1 MKLIF
6 DATDFMGAQLRVT
19 SQPSLTIAS
28 LLKRPTRPVF
38 LLGAG
43 CSVRSGI
50 PASEALVGQIAKW
63 GWCVAHAR
71 NVDDPTIA
79 RTDWWP
85 WLTRQTWF
93 RHEASIADQFPVAVE
108 ALLRP
113 QEDRKAFFRR
123 ILNPGLPAS
132 RGYQLL
138 AQLLAR
144 KVILTAL
151 TTNFDQILAGECRST
166 AAVHHV
172 DEIRTP
178 DDFRLI
184 STIPEY
190 PQIIYLH
197 GSVDHYTD
205 QNIEQETK
213 TLNAELVE
221 KLYPLIRDHPLVVIG
236 YRGNEASIMQHLL
249 LNQAERCSGYRRGI
263 YWCHRGTETPTGNSP
278 LLTQLAATVG
288 SNFQFVQVEGFD
300 ELMIEL
306 ANQLPEL
313 VASTSMSAATSES
326 AAPQIMA
333 HDLQPT
339 SVPLDRLDQALLKAK
354 LVAYSEAVRLPK
366 PALGTDEALV
376 AAMAERNLAVR
387 RDGSWPTSEGGRLL
401 FARSP
406 DDQLPSALIEVEIEG
421 DAAWIIG
428 ILEQDGSQSA
438 SELHVEFARIEGNL
452 WVQLESLLTLL
463 AKANRPFRL
472 KGHTSREIYPYPP
485 LALKEIATNLLAHR
499 DYAEKAPSRVRITQ
513 TKITF
518 VNPGGL
524 TDHVRQQLRDRELQ
538 SVIQASA
545 RGIKGYRNP
554 VIADFFFSAGAMD
567 KEGSGLPDVVSEAAN
582 NLNDLTFGPIN
593 ENRDFRVEIFARPE
607 ALAVD
612 PTTRT
617 ARSVQRELRYSPN
630 LLSIA
635 GWPKSIWRIPTI
647 ATGGDLKTLRE
658 GGAPPFSR
666 IGDALWT
673 FADPASEQTVGILQ
687 SAADAKIEKRSVE
700 DFLTDPAAYTAIPW
714 LLNSALEKHLDRLSL
729 RHRFMG
735 NSIRAYYPHDNG
747 TTRTVSYRG
756 LFKQASRIVA
766 KPVVSRTTSKLL
778 FWEHKA
784 IALRFE
790 RFGDMW
796 ALSLLP
802 TYVFTT
808 DGADTWIESHRI
820 GPRTTSRTARDYN
833 PTVLHNLVFWSRI
846 LSGTTDSRFLLP
858 LDCEAP
864 SGDPTMDVALEISSL
879 IPIAAFEEQS
889 DSSRSVAAE
898 EPFEPL
904 AEEELDTEDDAIAGD
919 PIEEDLHDDT

>member
-1 MKLIF
+1 M
-6 DATDFMGAQLRVT
+6 A

-50 PASEALVGQIAKW
+50 PDSEALVGQIAKW
-63 GWCVAHAR
+63 GYCVAHAR
-71 NVDDPTIA
+71 SMDDPTIV

-85 WLTRQTWF
+85 WLKKQSWF
-93 RHEASIADQFPVAVE
+93 RHDVPLADQYPSAVE

-113 QEDRKAFFRR
+113 QEDRKALFRR
-123 ILNPGLPAS
+123 ILNPGLAAS

-144 KVILTAL
+144 RVLLTIL
-151 TTNFDQILAGECRST
+151 TTNFDQLLAGECRST

-190 PQIIYLH
+190 PQIVYLH

-205 QNIEQETK
+205 QNIENETQR
-213 TLNAELVE
+213 LNHDLVE
-221 KLYPLIRDHPLVVIG
+221 KLYPLLRDHPLVVIG
-236 YRGNEASIMQHLL
+236 YRGGEASVMQHLL
-249 LNQAERCSGYRRGI
+249 LNQSEKCAGYRRGI
-263 YWCHRGTETPTGNSP
+263 YWCHRGSQAPVEDSP
-278 LLTQLAATVG
+278 LVAQLAASLG
-288 SNFQFVQVEGFD
+288 SNFQFVQIDGFD

-306 ANQLPEL
+306 SSQLPDL
-313 VASTSMSAATSES
+313 LASAPIDAAAAEAT
-326 AAPQIMA
+326 APQVMA
-333 HDLQPT
+333 HDLQPS
-339 SVPLDRLDQALLKAK
+339 SVLLTRLDRALLKTK
-354 LVAYSEAVRLPK
+354 LVAYCEAVRLPT
-366 PALGTDEALV
+366 PSLATDESLV
-376 AAMAERNLAVR
+376 AAMVDRNLAVR
-387 RDGSWPTSEGGRLL
+387 HHGDWLPSKGGQLL
-401 FARSP
+401 FARTR
-406 DDQLPSALIEVEIEG
+406 DDQLPPARVEIELQG
-421 DAAWIIG
+421 DALWVAG
-428 ILEQDGSQSA
+428 ILEQDVPGAQTDRHDGSAQ
-438 SELHVEFARIEGNL
+438 IDGNL

-463 AKANRPFRL
+463 ARVNRPFRL
-472 KGHTSREIYPYPP
+472 KGHASREIYPYPP

-499 DYAEKAPSRVRITQ
+499 DYAEAAPGRVRITPTQ
-513 TKITF
+513 ITF

-524 TDHVRQQLRDRELQ
+524 TDHVRQQLRDRDMQ

-582 NLNDLTFGPIN
+582 NLNALTFGPID
-593 ENRDFRVEIFARPE
+593 ENRAFSVEISARPE
-607 ALAVD
+607 ALAID

-617 ARSVQRELRYSPN
+617 ARAIQRELRYSPN
-630 LLSIA
+630 LLSISA
-635 GWPKSIWRIPTI
+635 WPSSVWRIPTI
-647 ATGGDLKTLRE
+647 AGGGDLKTLRE
-658 GGAPPFSR
+658 SGAPPFCR

-673 FADPASEQTVGILQ
+673 FADPASESSAGMLQ
-687 SAADAKIEKRSVE
+687 LASDAKIESLPVAE
-700 DFLTDPAAYTAIPW
+700 LLAAATAYTAIPW
-714 LLNSALEKHLDRLSL
+714 LLNAALDQHLDRLSL

-747 TTRTVSYRG
+747 AARTVNYRG
-756 LFKQASRIVA
+756 LFKQATRTVA
-766 KPVVSRTTSKLL
+766 KPVVSRATSKLH

-790 RFGDMW
+790 RFGDTW

-808 DGADTWIESHRI
+808 DGAETWIEAHRI

-846 LSGTTDSRFLLP
+846 LSGATDAHFRLS
-858 LDCEAP
+858 LDGDAP
-864 SGDPTMDVALEISSL
+864 TEDSSSTAAVEIASL
-879 IPIAAFEEQS
+879 IPIAAFEEHS
-889 DSSRSVAAE
+889 DSARAFAAD

-904 AEEELDTEDDAIAGD
+904 K
-919 PIEEDLHDDT
+919 EEDEDSEVNELLDEMSEEVLRDDT